1 MDCERFNTTWTLL
14 LLFDTLVTRIF
25 YKNSLVG
32 CSASPIFKIVWCF
45 VFHVCVLLKEV
56 QFYIFLC
63 HILYFSSYLN
73 LHICYYIYNI
83 IMPIILRTSQL
94 TLSVLFLTWTQMLNN
109 NHFYIS
115 NIPKRFS
122 FTVLSYTINHLK
134 DSLFLKKYISLTHSN
149 DQIYSHLYNSN
160 IGFVEVK
167 SFNLSEYFII
177 LVNV

>member
-1 MDCERFNTTWTLL
+1 MDYERINTTRTLL
-14 LLFDTLVTRIF
+14 LLFDTLVNLIF
-25 YKNSLVG
+25 YKDLLVG
-32 CSASPIFKIVWCF
+32 CSASPISKIVWCF
-45 VFHVCVLLKEV
+45 LFHVCVLLKDV

-63 HILYFSSYLN
+63 HILYSSSYLN
-73 LHICYYIYNI
+73 LHICYYIYTI

-109 NHFYIS
+109 NNFYIS
-115 NIPKRFS
+115 NILKRS
-122 FTVLSYTINHLK
+122 FFIMLSYTINHLK

-149 DQIYSHLYNSN
+149 DQIYSHLYNLN
-160 IGFVEVK
+160 IVFVEVK